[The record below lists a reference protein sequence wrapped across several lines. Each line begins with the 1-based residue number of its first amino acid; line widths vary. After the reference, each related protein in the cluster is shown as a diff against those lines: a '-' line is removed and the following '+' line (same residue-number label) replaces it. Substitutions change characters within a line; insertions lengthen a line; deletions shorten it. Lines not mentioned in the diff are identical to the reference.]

1 MGNLDTR
8 EWLLTNGLGS
18 FACGTVADARTRI
31 YHGWL
36 IAALTPPSQ
45 RTLLLSH
52 LDASLEVST
61 QVFALSTNFWGGGTV
76 EPTGYELLQSFD
88 IEPVPTWVWGADN
101 WQLSRQLVM
110 PCGRDEGDKGTRG
123 QGGQGDKEDKE
134 EVLVTSHQSLS
145 TPHPLFSH
153 RVLIQYYYQGQETA
167 ILRLRPVIAD
177 RNFHD
182 SQREDADLQFSQLIA
197 ENSVCLQAVQSGHL
211 GTLWHLHWT
220 QGEYR
225 SNAVWYWNYLLPE
238 ETKRGLSDR
247 EDLYSPGYL
256 TVNLKPGTTLTLEAK
271 VGLPGS
277 PLTDDDFK
285 RVVESQKLKVKKQE
299 TGDWRQETGDWRIKT
314 HFSRLRGANSERGS
328 DAPCDGAAARWE
340 TTRASTRFPT
350 PDFRLP
356 QLLLKA
362 AAQFIVYR
370 QSVAGATIMAGYPWL
385 EDFSRDTLIALPGLT
400 LSTGRY
406 DLAKELLGT
415 FSRYCRYGLMPSCLP
430 DGDREPFY
438 SGIDISLWWIETL
451 GLYLEA
457 SQDWDFLAAQYPIV
471 QQIYK
476 AFMTGTKYNIQVDA
490 VDELVTWNTSDAAL
504 TWMDVKIDGQPVTP
518 RQGKPIEVNALWY
531 SVLCWASSWAERLS
545 CASEANVER
554 LSNQARRYTQQAQKV
569 KASLQ
574 KFWNPTLGYLY
585 DTIAPDDCPNHQIRP
600 NAVLALSLRH
610 CAFSETQG
618 QKILQLASHSLLTPY
633 GLRSLA
639 PSDPEYIGNYSGSP
653 HQRDRAAH
661 QGTVWSWL
669 MGAYVRAW
677 QRFYPTQP
685 LPIDWQVLL
694 VHLQH
699 QACLGSISELF
710 DGDPPHAPRGA
721 IAKASAVAELI
732 RIFAEDEVIGNW

>member
-52 LDASLEVST
+52 LDASLEVAA

-76 EPTGYELLQSFD
+76 EPTGYELLQSFE

-101 WQLSRQLVM
+101 WQLSRQLIM
-110 PCGRDEGDKGTRG
+110 PDEGAGSRE
-123 QGGQGDKEDKE
+123 QQP
-134 EVLVTSHQSLS
+134 VTNYQS
-145 TPHPLFSH
+145 FNH
-153 RVLIQYYYQGQETA
+153 RILIQYQYQGQKAA
-167 ILRLRPVIAD
+167 ILRLRPAIAD

-182 SQREDADLQFSQLIA
+182 SQREDEDLQFSQLVA
-197 ENSVCLQAVQSGHL
+197 KSSVCLQAIKSGRV

-220 QGEYR
+220 HGDYQPNG
-225 SNAVWYWNYLLPE
+225 VWYWNYLLPE
-238 ETKRGLSDR
+238 ETQRGLSDR

-256 TVNLKPGTTLTLEAK
+256 TVKLKPGTTVTLEAK
-271 VGLPGS
+271 VGLPES
-277 PLTDDDFK
+277 PLSDDDFEK
-285 RVVESQKLKVKKQE
+285 ARESQKSK
-299 TGDWRQETGDWRIKT
+299 IKSQKSK
-314 HFSRLRGANSERGS
+314 FSDSLVRADFEQRLIDVSRESFSPVRAGFEQRFVDVSRESFAK
-328 DAPCDGAAARWE
+328 PVP
-340 TTRASTRFPT
+340 TTPDSQLPT
-350 PDFRLP
+350 PDCAEGSRLDASP
-356 QLLLKA
+356 PPASRLSQLLLKA
-362 AAQFIVYR
+362 GEQFIVYR
-370 QSVAGATIMAGYPWL
+370 QSVAGATIIAGYPWL
-385 EDFSRDTLIALPGLT
+385 EDFSRDALIALPGLT

-406 DLAKELLGT
+406 DLAKELLETLGK
-415 FSRYCRYGLMPSCLP
+415 YCCCGLMPNYLP
-430 DGDREPFY
+430 DGDREPAY
-438 SGIDISLWWIETL
+438 HNVDVSLWWIETL

-457 SQDWDFLAAQYPIV
+457 SQDWDFLATQYPIV

-476 AFMTGTKYNIQVDA
+476 AFTTGTNHNIQVDA
-490 VDELVTWNTSDAAL
+490 ADELVIWNAADAAL

-531 SVLCWASSWAERLS
+531 SALCWASLWAERLS
-545 CASEANVER
+545 RTPGENVER
-554 LSNQARRYTQQAQKV
+554 LSNQARRYTQQAHKV
-569 KASLQ
+569 KTSLQ

-585 DTIAPDDCPNHQIRP
+585 DAIALDDRLNNQIRP
-600 NAVLALSLRH
+600 NAILALSLRH

-618 QKILQLASHSLLTPY
+618 QRILQLATRSLLTPY

-639 PSDPEYIGNYSGSP
+639 PNDPEYIGNYAGSP

-669 MGAYVRAW
+669 IGAYVRAW
-677 QRFYPTQP
+677 QRFYPAQP
-685 LPIDWQVLL
+685 LPIDWQHLL
-694 VHLQH
+694 FHLQH

-710 DGDPPHAPRGA
+710 DGDLPHTPRGA

-732 RIFAEDEVIGNW
+732 RLL

>member
-1 MGNLDTR
+1 MDDLDTR

-45 RTLLLSH
+45 RTLLLSY
-52 LDASLEVST
+52 LDASLEVSA

-110 PCGRDEGDKGTRG
+110 ENAECRMQNSE
-123 QGGQGDKEDKE
+123 
-134 EVLVTSHQSLS
+134 LSHRSPTTNYHS
-145 TPHPLFSH
+145 FSH
-153 RVLIQYYYQGQETA
+153 RILIQYQYQGQETA

-177 RNFHD
+177 RDFHG
-182 SQREDADLQFSQLIA
+182 SQREDADLQFSQLVA
-197 ENSVCLQAVQSGHL
+197 ESSVCLQALKSGQV
-211 GTLWHLHWT
+211 GTLWYLRWT
-220 QGEYR
+220 QGKYQPD
-225 SNAVWYWNYLLPE
+225 AAWYWNYLLPE

-256 TVNLKPGTTLTLEAK
+256 TVNLEPGTTVTLEAK
-271 VGLPGS
+271 VGLPES
-277 PLTDDDFK
+277 PLTDDDFE
-285 RVVESQKLKVKKQE
+285 RAIESQKLRVKSQKI
-299 TGDWRQETGDWRIKT
+299 GDRRQETEDRSN
-314 HFSRLRGANSERGS
+314 FSPSALLSDSRLP
-328 DAPCDGAAARWE
+328 APD
-340 TTRASTRFPT
+340 S
-350 PDFRLP
+350 RLP
-356 QLLLKA
+356 QLLLKTGE
-362 AAQFIVYR
+362 QFIVYR

-385 EDFSRDTLIALPGLT
+385 EDFSRDALIALPGLT
-400 LSTGRY
+400 LSIGRH

-415 FSRYCRYGLMPSCLP
+415 FSRYCRNGLMPSCLP

-457 SQDWDFLAAQYPIV
+457 SQDWDFLAVQYPIV

-490 VDELVTWNTSDAAL
+490 VDELLTWNTSDAAL

-531 SVLCWASSWAERLS
+531 SALCWASSWAKRLS
-545 CASEANVER
+545 CAPEANVER
-554 LSNQARRYTQQAQKV
+554 LSNQARRYTQQAQRV

-585 DTIAPDDCPNHQIRP
+585 DAIAPDDCPDDRIRP

-618 QKILQLASHSLLTPY
+618 QKILQLATRSLLTPY

-639 PSDPEYIGNYSGSP
+639 SSDPEYIGNYAGSP

-669 MGAYVRAW
+669 IGAYVRAW

-685 LPIDWQVLL
+685 LPIDWQPLL
-694 VHLQH
+694 FHLQH

-721 IAKASAVAELI
+721 IAKASAVAELM
-732 RIFAEDEVIGNW
+732 RIFAGEEVMGNG